1 MSVRSSV
8 YSFADQFD
16 ESVLLQYPARTADIP
31 VVGVRSP
38 FSIDKTGEFG
48 SRLIPCCEEVHDF
61 LLGRRESGH
70 ISPPSYLVVILG
82 TGGGRY

>member
-31 VVGVRSP
+31 VVIRSP

-48 SRLIPCCEEVHDF
+48 SGFISCCEEVHDF

-70 ISPPSYLVVILG
+70 IDSSLLRGSDRNTYPSS
-82 TGGGRY
+82 